1 MAESTEL
8 SPSQERRY
16 RKLRDDIIA
25 EVKSLSLN
33 NARIEA
39 LVEQLYDINKRL
51 NSLEGRLMRL
61 AETYKVP
68 RTEFL
73 KEYQGDELNLDWLKR
88 VARLTKVRLEEI
100 CQ

>member
-1 MAESTEL
+1 M
-8 SPSQERRY
+8 
-16 RKLRDDIIA
+16 
-25 EVKSLSLN
+25 KSLALN

-68 RTEFL
+68 R
-73 KEYQGDELNLDWLKR
+73 R
-88 VARLTKVRLEEI
+88 
-100 CQ
+100 CS